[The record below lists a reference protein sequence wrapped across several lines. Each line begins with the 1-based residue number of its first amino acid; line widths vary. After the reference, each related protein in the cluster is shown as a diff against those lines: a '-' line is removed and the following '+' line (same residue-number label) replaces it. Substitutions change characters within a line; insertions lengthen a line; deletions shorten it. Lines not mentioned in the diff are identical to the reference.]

1 MSRYF
6 FRQLCLG
13 LFFELSGINYCNERF
28 IEKGDELYA
37 LGMILFMGLIGSLIG
52 GFTNFIAIKML
63 FRPFEPK
70 FLFGKQLPFTPGLIP
85 KRRNELSLKIGEMV
99 THHLLTPEVFKEKL
113 MTPQTE
119 QLLKRM
125 LNKQVQDLKEGQYSI
140 DDFAQRFNI
149 DITNVAESKVHNKVD
164 QLLQEKIE
172 TYQSESIE
180 ALLPQGLKDKIDSKV
195 EGAPELIIEKLRAYV
210 NSESGYNDIMQMID
224 RFFMEKGRLVSMIQM
239 FMTQEMIAERV
250 IKEANALSEEPKI
263 RSIIETELKKE
274 YARIMAMTPESLV
287 AAQDIT
293 RFKEELNSNIVRAMH
308 IDHYMKKPLYTL
320 VPQAFQY
327 VEAEGGDRL
336 IHYVM
341 TKTADN
347 IAVILEKIHIAEII
361 KDQIDNFELSFLEK
375 LVIEIS
381 SKELKLITLLGFL
394 LGGII
399 GVFQG
404 IIAIFV

>member
-1 MSRYF
+1 
-6 FRQLCLG
+6 
-13 LFFELSGINYCNERF
+13 
-28 IEKGDELYA
+28 
-37 LGMILFMGLIGSLIG
+37 MILFMGLIGSLIG

-180 ALLPQGLKDKIDSKV
+180 VLLPQGLKDKIDSKV

-308 IDHYMKKPLYTL
+308 IDHYMKTPLYTL